1 MTGLSVWWNSQ
12 KSSVKWMIAILVG
25 SLLFSLLSNSSKSE
39 TTGSSKTSTDLTYKW
54 QTGKCDE
61 WGFEGVFTNQSSKTK
76 SYKLWAEVVD
86 SSGKQID
93 RDFEIVQ
100 DLKPGQ
106 SETVEFIFG
115 ASKYAKC
122 RFVSVDV
129 Y

>member
-1 MTGLSVWWNSQ
+1 MNGLSVWWNSQ
-12 KSSVKWMIAILVG
+12 KSSVKWMVAILVG
-25 SLLFSLLSNSSKSE
+25 FLLFGLLSNVSKSE
-39 TTGSSKTSTDLTYKW
+39 TSSSSKTSTELTYKW
-54 QTGKCDE
+54 QTRKCDE

-86 SSGKQID
+86 SSGNQID

-115 ASKYAKC
+115 ASTYAKC
-122 RFVSVDV
+122 RFVSVDI

>member
-1 MTGLSVWWNSQ
+1 MVAL
-12 KSSVKWMIAILVG
+12 
-25 SLLFSLLSNSSKSE
+25 LLFSVLSKASNSE
-39 TTGSSKTSTDLTYKW
+39 TSSSSKTSTELTYKW

-86 SSGKQID
+86 SSGNQID

-115 ASKYAKC
+115 ASTYAKC